1 MGFEAKMTGKMYQG
15 WYHVYLYDMCVT
27 MYITKRKIDAFP
39 VHYHGF
45 PNELIMLD
53 DFTSWAHA

>member
-1 MGFEAKMTGKMYQG
+1 MTGKMYQE

-39 VHYHGF
+39 VHYHGSL
-45 PNELIMLD
+45 NELIMLD
-53 DFTSWAHA
+53 DFTYWVHS